1 MKRAYWEKMAPSY
14 QEEIFDVLKEDKK
27 ALIRKAIKKYAR
39 PEQTII
45 DIGCAVGKWFP
56 VLSPSFKKVIALDI
70 SAENLRIA
78 KETYPQFT
86 NIEYLRGDM
95 SNPRIRLP
103 KCEMG
108 ICINAIL
115 TPHPKDRVIFFKN
128 LSACIQEKGLLILSV
143 PSLESFMLT
152 KIIQQEYKIDASL
165 FPTLTHAKKGLDN
178 WNKILRGV
186 GDIDEVPHKHF
197 LGEEI
202 QILLDRS
209 GFNTLQLKKIEYTWD
224 TEFHRPPQ
232 WLKSPGP
239 WDWMVVAQKK

>member
-27 ALIRKAIKKYAR
+27 SLIRKAIKKYAH
-39 PEQTII
+39 PQQDVI

-56 VLSPSFKKVIALDI
+56 VLSPLFKKVIALDI

-78 KETYPQFT
+78 KDTYPQYN

-115 TPHPKDRVIFFKN
+115 TPDPKDRVIFFKN
-128 LSACIQEKGLLILSV
+128 LSTCIKEKGILILSV
-143 PSLESFMLT
+143 PSLESFLLT
-152 KIIQQEYKIDASL
+152 KIVQQEYKIDAAL
-165 FPTLTHAKKGLDN
+165 FPSLKNAKKGLEN

-202 QILLDRS
+202 QLLLDRS

-224 TEFHRPPQ
+224 TEFHRPPN
-232 WLKSPGP
+232 WLQSPRP